1 MAEKMIFDRRTG
13 TWLRVAQN
21 GAVYR
26 ADARPA
32 EKTQASIWLFGPIER
47 AAEGRGR
54 TDLDFLADLAAIP
67 AVDELHLFI
76 DSGGG
81 SVTAMTTIADAF
93 NRHPAKTKI
102 THGLGRMFSAAGFLF
117 LLGDKRTMTPDA
129 SLMLHNVVRSGDPT
143 PADCIELS
151 ALICSAYAE
160 RATSTDFA
168 TIREWQHR
176 ETYVNTAQAIRL
188 GFATNLDL
196 DNQGRVGID
205 ASRSH
210 QPDPVTDFWATRQFN
225 ARVQAAKTVRKAQAT
240 PVVANPIVATPSTR
254 FQAVWPEMP
263 AKLRGHA
270 FSSMADFRL
279 NQPARNEPLNPFQK
293 HEEARMIRMLARLRS
308 AGGN

>member
-1 MAEKMIFDRRTG
+1 MAEKMIYDRRTG

-32 EKTQASIWLFGPIER
+32 KKTQASIWLTGPIER

-93 NRHPAKTKI
+93 EKHPARTKV

-117 LLGDKRTMTPDA
+117 LLGDKRTMTPD
-129 SLMLHNVVRSGDPT
+129 SSIMLHDVTQAGDPT

-151 ALICSAYAE
+151 ELICSAFAE
-160 RATSTDFA
+160 RALNTDFA
-168 TIREWQHR
+168 TIREWMHR

-205 ASRSH
+205 ASRSN
-210 QPDPVTDFWATRQFN
+210 QPDPVTDFWATRKFN
-225 ARVQAAKTVRKAQAT
+225 ARVQAAKTVRKAQAKPVVAT
-240 PVVANPIVATPSTR
+240 PVVAMPSTR
-254 FQAVWPEMP
+254 FQATWPEMP
-263 AKLRGHA
+263 PQLRGHA

-279 NQPARNEPLNPFQK
+279 HKPARNEPLNPFQQY
-293 HEEARMIRMLARLRS
+293 EEARMIRMLSRLRS
-308 AGGN
+308 LGKN